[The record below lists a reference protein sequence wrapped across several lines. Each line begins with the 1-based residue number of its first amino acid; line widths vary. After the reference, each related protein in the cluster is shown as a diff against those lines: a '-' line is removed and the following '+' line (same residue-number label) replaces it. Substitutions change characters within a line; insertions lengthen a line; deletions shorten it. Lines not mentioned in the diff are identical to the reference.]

1 MQLERVKVKYQRSF
15 FDLEQAQMDY
25 NKADASNDV
34 SRNQVNSYSTYILQS
49 VPSELRNNFW

>member
-34 SRNQVNSYSTYILQS
+34 SRNQVNSYSTVGENIIDA
-49 VPSELRNNFW
+49 LRIAK

>member
-34 SRNQVNSYSTYILQS
+34 SRNQVNSYSTVGENIIGAI
-49 VPSELRNNFW
+49 RIAK